1 MPIILAAVDKGN
13 RPIWIHRSESV
24 PSDRQQEIKR
34 RRHRAKKLQ
43 MLKKRLEKGTVSQK
57 EEIIRKIRLLT
68 PGADVVIANW
78 GLNELDR

>member
-1 MPIILAAVDKGN
+1 
-13 RPIWIHRSESV
+13 V

-34 RRHRAKKLQ
+34 RRHRTKKLQ
-43 MLKKRLEKGTVSQK
+43 MLKQRLEKGTVSQK

-68 PGADVVIANW
+68 PGADVIIANW

>member
-1 MPIILAAVDKGN
+1 M
-13 RPIWIHRSESV
+13 

-43 MLKKRLEKGTVSQK
+43 LLKKRLEKGTVSQK

>member
-1 MPIILAAVDKGN
+1 
-13 RPIWIHRSESV
+13 
-24 PSDRQQEIKR
+24 
-34 RRHRAKKLQ
+34 

-57 EEIIRKIRLLT
+57 EEIIRKVRLLT